1 MIDLTREAYNPFGKY
16 GIRRVINAATCS
28 TKIGGSIAHSEVFK
42 AMEDASKAF
51 VKIPEL
57 QQWAGKILAEA
68 TGGEAGLPTAG
79 AGNAIVLAAA
89 ACIMRGTELEEYDP
103 LEKETWTH
111 LIQKLPLHTEGL
123 RIEFIVQKS
132 NRNMYDH
139 NVECAG
145 GRLVEVGTDAGTI
158 EEELYNAYNPE
169 KTAAYYFTVRR
180 SYKCLPL
187 ETMIRIAH
195 QYGVPVIVDV
205 AAELPPKK
213 NLTRYFSVGVDLVIY
228 SGGKFIAGP
237 NNSGILVGRKD
248 LIKLAHLQAY
258 PFHGIGRAAKMSRET
273 IVGLI
278 TALKKYLELDEA
290 SLFENWE
297 KKAIW
302 MVEQLKSIPEVEV
315 GLDYMSTV
323 EEGEPMVPLCYVKID
338 EKAFGMDGKELS
350 AKLKE
355 GNPRIEA
362 PYEPDYLLEEYRGK
376 LTLNPQ
382 YLLEGDEYIVI
393 ERVKKILSDALL
405 KE

>member
-1 MIDLTREAYNPFGKY
+1 
-16 GIRRVINAATCS
+16 
-28 TKIGGSIAHSEVFK
+28 
-42 AMEDASKAF
+42 
-51 VKIPEL
+51 
-57 QQWAGKILAEA
+57 
-68 TGGEAGLPTAG
+68 
-79 AGNAIVLAAA
+79 
-89 ACIMRGTELEEYDP
+89 
-103 LEKETWTH
+103 
-111 LIQKLPLHTEGL
+111 
-123 RIEFIVQKS
+123 
-132 NRNMYDH
+132 
-139 NVECAG
+139 
-145 GRLVEVGTDAGTI
+145 
-158 EEELYNAYNPE
+158 
-169 KTAAYYFTVRR
+169 
-180 SYKCLPL
+180 
-187 ETMIRIAH
+187 MIRIAH
-195 QYGVPVIVDV
+195 KYGVPVIVDV

-315 GLDYMSTV
+315 GLDYMSTI

-350 AKLKE
+350 VKLKE

-362 PYEPDYLLEEYRGK
+362 PYEPDYLLEEYKGK

-382 YLLEGDEYIVI
+382 YLLEGDEHIVI
-393 ERVKKILSDALL
+393 EQVKKILSDALL
-405 KE
+405 KEGL